1 MPAMMVRHDDPL
13 TTPEAGPS
21 LQELLVGVE
30 GLALLRQLYD
40 DDAATARAER
50 LDETR
55 RLLTTESS
63 TSSTSLGH
71 EYGLQDGYRA
81 WAETYDR
88 PLRLFWIEEPP
99 MRRRIDRWAPGAA
112 LDAACGTG
120 RYAAYLAAHGHEVV
134 GVDQSPAML
143 DRARAKLPGSRFLEG
158 QLTALPLDDGTVDAA
173 VCGLALVHVPDL
185 DGALGELARVVRPG
199 GRVLVSDVH
208 PFLVLL
214 GWQAQFPAPGG
225 RGFMRLHA
233 HMPSAYVEAATGHG
247 FTVLSCEEP
256 LLTDEAAATPTAELI
271 PDANRAA
278 YVGLSG
284 VIVWEFER

>member
-1 MPAMMVRHDDPL
+1 MPAMMVRHDGPV

-30 GLALLRQLYD
+30 GLGLLRQLCD
-40 DDAATARAER
+40 DDAATARAQR

-55 RLLTTESS
+55 RLLTTDSS
-63 TSSTSLGH
+63 TSSTSLGQ

-134 GVDQSPAML
+134 GVDML
-143 DRARAKLPGSRFLEG
+143 NRARAKLPGSRFLEG
-158 QLTALPLDDGTVDAA
+158 QLTALPLHDGTVDAA

-185 DGALGELARVVRPG
+185 DGALRELARVVRPG
-199 GRVLVSDVH
+199 GPVLISDVH

-214 GWQAQFPAPGG
+214 GWQAQFPAPAVG
-225 RGFMRLHA
+225 A
-233 HMPSAYVEAATGHG
+233 SCACMPMCRRRTWKRR
-247 FTVLSCEEP
+247 P
-256 LLTDEAAATPTAELI
+256 LTA
-271 PDANRAA
+271 
-278 YVGLSG
+278 
-284 VIVWEFER
+284 